1 MSELR
6 WNPLSGEWVAT
17 ATERQDR
24 TFLPPDD
31 YCPLCPTKPDGFPT
45 EVPESSYDIVV
56 FENRF
61 PSLKTVP
68 DDPVVESSAPYPV
81 RPSQGVCEVVL
92 YSPNHSSSLA
102 EEPVEQIYKLVRVWS
117 DRFQQ
122 LGVLEF
128 VNYVFIFENKGEA
141 IGVTLHHPHGQIYA
155 YPFIPPRIATEL
167 QQFADYQKASGKCLL
182 CDVLAEEVNAKRR
195 IVAENDSFAAVIPFS
210 ARWPYETHIYSKRHF
225 QALTDMSDVETKDLA
240 SILKTVLVAFDKLF
254 DISFPYMMVMHQ
266 RPVDGQPYDF
276 YHFHIEF
283 YPPLRSANRLKYLAG
298 SETGAGMFINDTLP
312 EEKAAELRAYV
323 REVVWQ
329 APNSTENG

>member
-6 WNPLSGEWVAT
+6 WNPLLGEWVAT

-31 YCPLCPTKPDGFPT
+31 YCPLCPTEPDGFPT
-45 EVPESSYDIVV
+45 EVPESNYDIAV

-61 PSLKTVP
+61 PSLKTRP
-68 DDPVVESSAPYPV
+68 EPPVVESSELYPV

-102 EEPVEQIYKLVRVWS
+102 EEPVEQIHKLVRVWT
-117 DRFQQ
+117 DRFRE
-122 LGVLEF
+122 LGALDF
-128 VNYVFIFENKGEA
+128 VKYVFIFENKGEA

-155 YPFIPPRIATEL
+155 YPFIPPRLATEL
-167 QQFADYQKASGKCLL
+167 KQFADYYQTTEKCLL
-182 CDVLAEEVNAKRR
+182 RGVLCEELTTMLR
-195 IVAENDSFAAVIPFS
+195 IVAENESFAAVIPFF

-225 QALTDMSDVETKDLA
+225 QALTDRSGSETKDLA

-254 DISFPYMMVMHQ
+254 EISFPYMMVVHQ
-266 RPVDGQPYDF
+266 RLADGFSYDF

-283 YPPLRSANRLKYLAG
+283 YPPLRSPNRLKYLAG

-312 EEKAAELRAYV
+312 EEKAAELRAHV

-329 APNSTENG
+329 VPDSKENG